1 MYEAFFHLKGKPFEL
16 LPDPEYLYLSP
27 AHRKAISYLE
37 YGIRERAG
45 FILLTG
51 EVGSGKTTIIKNIV
65 KGLDAGVRTS
75 KIFTTNVTPH
85 QLLALINDDFGLE
98 SAGRDKVALF
108 KDLYDFL
115 IREFVAGRHCLLLI
129 DEAQNLSSECLEEVR
144 MLSNL
149 ETENAKLLQIILVGQ
164 PELRTIL
171 AANDLRQ
178 LRQRISINCH
188 ITPLDR
194 EQTEAYILHRLE
206 RAGNRDALSFPPE
219 CFDIIQDHT
228 RGIPR
233 LINIMCDF
241 LLLTA
246 FVDGVHTLTGEVVR
260 EVAADLQFDCHYWSS
275 DSAGDAPVVKSVT
288 PSPRPDELTLL
299 VQRIDARLDSLERV
313 AADPAR
319 HTEWALLAE
328 RCAHLEES
336 ILKLQPP
343 LHGEV
348 RQNAAQ
354 FPDQL
359 PDQLPTEQ
367 VRHYQPDAKPDTTER
382 RWHFFRSLFGRP

>member
-27 AHRKAISYLE
+27 AHRKAITYLE

-65 KGLDAGVRTS
+65 KGLDAGVSTS

-108 KDLYDFL
+108 RDLYDFL

-129 DEAQNLSSECLEEVR
+129 DEAQNLSPECLEEVR

-206 RAGNRDALSFPPE
+206 HAGNRDALTFTPD
-219 CFDIIQDHT
+219 CFDVIQHHT

-241 LLLTA
+241 LLLSA
-246 FVDGVHTLTGEVVR
+246 FVDGTNSLTVQVVR
-260 EVAADLQFDCHYWSS
+260 EVAADLQFDRTYWCGDEEF
-275 DSAGDAPVVKSVT
+275 DSASPEEGDGS
-288 PSPRPDELTLL
+288 RCDDQLL
-299 VQRIDARLDSLERV
+299 LRAERLSARLDTLEQE
-313 AADPAR
+313 AADFAR
-319 HTEWALLAE
+319 RDDLAALGE
-328 RCAHLEES
+328 CCARLEKEMEEIGHRLVPENGGEPDVLSRES
-336 ILKLQPP
+336 HCGEVPSTTLPTPP
-343 LHGEV
+343 LRKG
-348 RQNAAQ
+348 
-354 FPDQL
+354 L
-359 PDQLPTEQ
+359 L
-367 VRHYQPDAKPDTTER
+367 
-382 RWHFFRSLFGRP
+382 RSLFGRS